1 LALQGKTP
9 YAINALIQQIA
20 SLDHQVKE
28 QNRAIGVQTEI
39 SRLLLAKVDKRGN
52 AITNHDNNIHTEENH
67 QKGISNKKN

>member
-1 LALQGKTP
+1 MALQGKTP

-39 SRLLLAKVDKRGN
+39 SRLLLAKVDKRDN
-52 AITNHDNNIHTEENH
+52 TITNHDNNKYTEENH